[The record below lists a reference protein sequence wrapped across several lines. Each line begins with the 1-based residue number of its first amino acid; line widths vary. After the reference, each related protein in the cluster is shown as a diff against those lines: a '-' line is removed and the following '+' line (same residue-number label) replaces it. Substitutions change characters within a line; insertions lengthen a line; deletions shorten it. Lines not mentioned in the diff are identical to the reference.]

1 MKQSV
6 KQELSVS
13 LEFEQFR
20 QQIIAFYG
28 QYKFVNVVN
37 IYEKIC
43 NEKSFLL
50 EVMSNF
56 KVWDDVFFRVYISY
70 IKLLK
75 YEQARNVMVRYREI
89 RRLLVIVY
97 THACNEPNLEEYLKQ
112 ISDAIQT
119 FKVIKFFNN
128 IAYSYYKEKDYDKA
142 LINYELALK
151 YSAEISPDEKL
162 QLLIGKA
169 QSMYYKFENSKKKN
183 FQEFFNS
190 IQEIIKEVFNYD
202 GNCDILLALAKLY
215 YFIGDYDSSLN
226 YLDLA
231 LKQNEKEKSELLEIY
246 AYDWLSRIAYKQ
258 KRYSIAV
265 GFYEK
270 LIQLL
275 TVYSSNEEFNIIN
288 PLPRIHNILQYLN
301 ETKELVAKQDI
312 SYINKTIWAG
322 IVITALFGLIEFYR
336 AGMSLFYIFLIL
348 LATFIIVFAIIH
360 LNVKFV
366 DWFNKHCPTFSKI
379 FKNIFKKLT

>member
-6 KQELSVS
+6 KQELSAS

-43 NEKSFLL
+43 NEESFLL

-75 YEQARNVMVRYREI
+75 YVQALNVMIRYREI
-89 RRLLVIVY
+89 RRLLVVVFV
-97 THACNEPNLEEYLKQ
+97 HASSKPNFKEYSKQ
-112 ISDAIQT
+112 IYEAIQA
-119 FKVIKFFNN
+119 FKIIKFFNN
-128 IAYSYYKEKDYDKA
+128 VAYSYYKEKEYDKA
-142 LINYELALK
+142 LTKYELALR

-215 YFIGDYDSSLN
+215 YFIGDYDNSLN

-288 PLPRIHNILQYLN
+288 PLPHIHNILQYLN

-322 IVITALFGLIEFYR
+322 IVITALFGLIDFYR
-336 AGMSLFYIFLIL
+336 SGMSLFLVLFIL
-348 LATFIIVFAIIH
+348 LVTFILVFAIIH
-360 LNVKFV
+360 LDVKFV
-366 DWFNKHCPTFSKI
+366 DWCNKHCPTFSI
-379 FKNIFKKLT
+379 ICKNIFKKLT

>member
-1 MKQSV
+1 M
-6 KQELSVS
+6 KQELSES
-13 LEFEQFR
+13 LEFESLR
-20 QQIIAFYG
+20 QQIISFYE
-28 QYKFVNVVN
+28 QYKFINVVN
-37 IYEKIC
+37 AYEKIC
-43 NEKSFLL
+43 DEKSFLF
-50 EVMSNF
+50 EVMANF

-75 YEQARNVMVRYREI
+75 YVQARNVMIRYRGI
-89 RRLLVIVY
+89 RRLLVIVFV
-97 THACNEPNLEEYLKQ
+97 HASSKPNFKEYSKQ
-112 ISDAIQT
+112 IYEAIQA
-119 FKVIKFFNN
+119 FKIIKFFNN
-128 IAYSYYKEKDYDKA
+128 VAYSYYKEKEYDKA
-142 LINYELALK
+142 LTNYELALR
-151 YSAEISPDEKL
+151 YSTEISPDEKL

-183 FQEFFNS
+183 FQEFSDF
-190 IQEIIKEVFNYD
+190 IKEIIKEVLKYD

-215 YFIGDYDSSLN
+215 YFIGDYDNSLN

-288 PLPRIHNILQYLN
+288 PLPHIHNILQYLN

-322 IVITALFGLIEFYR
+322 IVITALFGLIDFYR
-336 AGMSLFYIFLIL
+336 SGMSLFFVLFIL
-348 LATFIIVFAIIH
+348 LVTFILVFAIIH
-360 LNVKFV
+360 LDVKFV
-366 DWFNKHCPTFSKI
+366 DWCNKHCPTFSI
-379 FKNIFKKLT
+379 ICKNIFKKLT

>member
-183 FQEFFNS
+183 FQEF
-190 IQEIIKEVFNYD
+190 
-202 GNCDILLALAKLY
+202 
-215 YFIGDYDSSLN
+215 
-226 YLDLA
+226 
-231 LKQNEKEKSELLEIY
+231 
-246 AYDWLSRIAYKQ
+246 
-258 KRYSIAV
+258 
-265 GFYEK
+265 
-270 LIQLL
+270 L
-275 TVYSSNEEFNIIN
+275 T
-288 PLPRIHNILQYLN
+288 L
-301 ETKELVAKQDI
+301 
-312 SYINKTIWAG
+312 
-322 IVITALFGLIEFYR
+322 
-336 AGMSLFYIFLIL
+336 
-348 LATFIIVFAIIH
+348 
-360 LNVKFV
+360 
-366 DWFNKHCPTFSKI
+366 
-379 FKNIFKKLT
+379 FKK

>member
-1 MKQSV
+1 M
-6 KQELSVS
+6 KQELSAS

-28 QYKFVNVVN
+28 QYKFINVVN

-43 NEKSFLL
+43 DEESFLF

-75 YEQARNVMVRYREI
+75 YAQARNVMVRYRGI
-89 RRLLVIVY
+89 RRLLVVVFV
-97 THACNEPNLEEYLKQ
+97 HASSKPNFKEYSKQ
-112 ISDAIQT
+112 IYEAIQA
-119 FKVIKFFNN
+119 FKIIKFFNN
-128 IAYSYYKEKDYDKA
+128 VAYSYYKEKEYDKA
-142 LINYELALK
+142 LTNYELALR

-215 YFIGDYDSSLN
+215 YFIGDYDNSLN

-288 PLPRIHNILQYLN
+288 PLPHIHNILQYLN

-322 IVITALFGLIEFYR
+322 IVITALFGLIDFYR
-336 AGMSLFYIFLIL
+336 SGMSLFFVLFIL
-348 LATFIIVFAIIH
+348 LVTFILVFAIIH
-360 LNVKFV
+360 LDVKFV
-366 DWFNKHCPTFSKI
+366 DWCNKHCPTFSI
-379 FKNIFKKLT
+379 ICKNIFKKLT

>member
-1 MKQSV
+1 
-6 KQELSVS
+6 
-13 LEFEQFR
+13 
-20 QQIIAFYG
+20 
-28 QYKFVNVVN
+28 
-37 IYEKIC
+37 
-43 NEKSFLL
+43 
-50 EVMSNF
+50 MSNF

-75 YEQARNVMVRYREI
+75 YVQARNVMIRYREI
-89 RRLLVIVY
+89 RRLLVVVFV
-97 THACNEPNLEEYLKQ
+97 HASSKPNFKEYSKQ
-112 ISDAIQT
+112 IYEAIQA
-119 FKVIKFFNN
+119 FKIIKFFNN
-128 IAYSYYKEKDYDKA
+128 VAYSYYKEKEYDKA
-142 LINYELALK
+142 LTNYELALR

-215 YFIGDYDSSLN
+215 YFIGDYDNSLN

-288 PLPRIHNILQYLN
+288 PLPHIHNILQYLN

-322 IVITALFGLIEFYR
+322 IVITALFGLIDFYR
-336 AGMSLFYIFLIL
+336 SGMSLFLVLFIL
-348 LATFIIVFAIIH
+348 LVTFILVFAIIH
-360 LNVKFV
+360 LDVKFV
-366 DWFNKHCPTFSKI
+366 DWCNKHCPTFSI
-379 FKNIFKKLT
+379 ICKNIFKKLT